1 MTSEVVN
8 VHAAK
13 THLSRLLERA
23 EAGEE
28 IVIGRAGKPIAKLV
42 PYVPE
47 HAKRAFGSL
56 KGQIRI
62 LPGFDEADT
71 EIERDFEE
79 SIAKPLV
86 P

>member
-1 MTSEVVN
+1 MAIEIVN

-28 IVIGRAGKPIAKLV
+28 IVIGRAGRPIAKLV
-42 PYVPE
+42 PY
-47 HAKRAFGSL
+47 RAERPRRVFGAL

-62 LPGFDEADT
+62 LPGFDDLDAEF
-71 EIERDFEE
+71 ERDFED
-79 SIAKPLV
+79 SIAKTLEP
-86 P
+86 

>member
-1 MTSEVVN
+1 MPTEIVN

-13 THLSRLLERA
+13 TNLSRLLERA

-42 PYVPE
+42 PYRPE
-47 HAKRAFGSL
+47 RPNRVFGAL
-56 KGQIRI
+56 KGQVRI
-62 LPGFDEADT
+62 LPGFDALDA
-71 EIERDFEE
+71 EIEREFEE
-79 SIAKPLV
+79 SIAKPIE

>member
-1 MTSEVVN
+1 MTELVN

-42 PYVPE
+42 PYR
-47 HAKRAFGSL
+47 AKRPQRVFGAL
-56 KGQIRI
+56 KGEIRI
-62 LPGFDEADT
+62 LPGFDDLDA
-71 EIERDFEE
+71 EIERDFET
-79 SIAKPLV
+79 SISAPLE